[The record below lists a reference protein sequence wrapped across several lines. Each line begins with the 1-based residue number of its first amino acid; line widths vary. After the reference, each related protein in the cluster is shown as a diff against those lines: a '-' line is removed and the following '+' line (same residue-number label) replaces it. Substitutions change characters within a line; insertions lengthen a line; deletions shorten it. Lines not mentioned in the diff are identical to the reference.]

1 MIEKVIENYV
11 YRAYWTNELPEGL
24 IHDYSNFHKEVFHSN
39 FTSKAFVSKFI
50 NNIYGMSIHVFVY
63 ENDKII
69 ALRSLW
75 RNDIDNILAYQPCD
89 TVVSP
94 AHRGGGIFKYMTDL
108 ALSLAGDALIYNFPN
123 DNSRKLYLRNGW
135 EINRELYKNLYTPK
149 AFFNN
154 CSDPIIPDDYVK
166 WYFAKMSGLRVRKVG
181 HNYFLLS
188 PRGRW
193 FYIIIG
199 RVSEEIYDG
208 GFFEKSLFGFLF
220 FRSSVKS
227 KIKKLN
233 HPTYIVA
240 KGGYSGFIPSWKAD
254 AI

>member
-1 MIEKVIENYV
+1 MIEKVIENRV
-11 YRAYWTNELPEGL
+11 YKAYWTDELSESL
-24 IHDYSNFHKEVFHSN
+24 ICDYSNFHKEVFHSN
-39 FTSKAFVSKFI
+39 FTYKDFMTKFV
-50 NNIYGMSIHVFVY
+50 NNIYGISIHVFVY
-63 ENDKII
+63 ENDTLI

-108 ALSLAGDALIYNFPN
+108 ALTLAGDALIYNYPN

-135 EINRELYKNLYTPK
+135 EINRVLYKNLYTKK

-154 CSDPIIPDDYVK
+154 CPDPVIPDEYVR
-166 WYFAKMSGLRVRKVG
+166 WYFAPMLELKVRKVDD
-181 HNYFLLS
+181 NYLLLS
-188 PRGRW
+188 PRGKGL
-193 FYIIIG
+193 YVIMG
-199 RVSEEIYDG
+199 RISKEIYDSG
-208 GFFEKSLFGFLF
+208 LFKKSRFGLLF

-227 KIKKLN
+227 KIGKLN
-233 HPTYIVA
+233 HPAHIVA
-240 KGGYSGFIPSWKAD
+240 RGGYSGFIPFWKVD

>member
-1 MIEKVIENYV
+1 MIEKSVENYT
-11 YRAYWTNELPEGL
+11 YRAYWTDELPESL
-24 IHDYSNFHKEVFHSN
+24 IRDYSNFHKEVFCSN
-39 FTSKAFVSKFI
+39 FTYKDFVTKFV
-50 NNIYGMSIHVFVY
+50 NNIYGISIHVFVY
-63 ENDKII
+63 ENDTLI

-108 ALSLAGDALIYNFPN
+108 ALTLAGDALIYNYPN

-135 EINRELYKNLYTPK
+135 EINRKLYKNLYTRR

-154 CSDPIIPDDYVK
+154 CPDPIISDDYIK
-166 WYFAKMSGLRVRKVG
+166 WYLAKKPGLKVRKVNN
-181 HNYFLLS
+181 NYFLLS

-193 FYIIIG
+193 VNIIIG
-199 RVSEEIYDG
+199 RISEEIYSSG
-208 GFFEKSLFGFLF
+208 LFEKSNFGLLF
-220 FRSSVKS
+220 FRSMVES

-240 KGGYSGFIPSWKAD
+240 KGGYSGFIPSWKMD